1 MKIAQPVMQK
11 RQAEIKSK
19 FSGDPKK
26 QQEELGKLMN
36 EFGSPLAGCLPLIV
50 QMPVLFALFATL
62 RGSPFADVP
71 YNINLKVVPQDQ
83 VAAIDPKPYKSPR
96 HSIFITEKSHF
107 PVVATIPSGTKLG
120 TEESVKVNL
129 QTTNGNSY
137 SEVLSKYDNVSKF
150 LPTWTVSKGSENL
163 KVSQDGTVTA
173 LKPGDATIEA
183 KIPGLAAKSGFLFI
197 KALGQVG
204 FYVDGKINWD
214 IATLVG
220 AFGLTLLLSQV
231 LSSQGMPANPQQST
245 ANKITPVM
253 ITGMFLFFPLPAG
266 VLLYMVVANIFQ
278 AFQTFLLNKEALP
291 ENLKVSQDGTV
302 TAIKPGDA
310 TIEAKIPG
318 LAAKSGFLFIKALG
332 QVGFYVDGSIN
343 WDIAALVGAFGL
355 TLLLSQVL
363 SSQGMPSN
371 PQQSTAN
378 KITPVMITG
387 MFLFF
392 PLPAGVLLYMVVANI
407 FQAFQTFLLNKEALP
422 ENLQKIL
429 DQQLLAKNEVITT
442 SASTISDKRL
452 PFEPNS
458 KK

>member
-1 MKIAQPVMQK
+1 MIGFISEKLLIPILDFFYGLVPSYGLAIVALTVVIRIALFPLSAGSIRSARRMKIAQPVMQK

-19 FSGDPKK
+19 FAGNAKK

-71 YNINLKVVPQDQ
+71 YNINLKIIPQEQ
-83 VAAIDPKPYKSPR
+83 VATIEPKPFTSPR
-96 HSIFITEKSHF
+96 HSIFINEKTHF
-107 PVVATIPSGTKLG
+107 PVVASIPNGTKLG
-120 TEESVKVNL
+120 LEDTLKINL
-129 QTTNGNSY
+129 QTTTGNNY
-137 SEVLSKYDNVSKF
+137 SEVLSKYDEGSKF
-150 LPTWTVSKGSENL
+150 RPSWSVSKGSENV
-163 KVSQDGTVTA
+163 KISNEGIVTPIQ
-173 LKPGDATIEA
+173 L
-183 KIPGLAAKSGFLFI
+183 
-197 KALGQVG
+197 
-204 FYVDGKINWD
+204 
-214 IATLVG
+214 
-220 AFGLTLLLSQV
+220 
-231 LSSQGMPANPQQST
+231 
-245 ANKITPVM
+245 
-253 ITGMFLFFPLPAG
+253 
-266 VLLYMVVANIFQ
+266 
-278 AFQTFLLNKEALP
+278 
-291 ENLKVSQDGTV
+291 
-302 TAIKPGDA
+302 GDA

-355 TLLLSQVL
+355 TLLLSQFL
-363 SSQGMPSN
+363 SGQGMPAN

-407 FQAFQTFLLNKEALP
+407 FQALQTFILNKETLP
-422 ENLQKIL
+422 DNLQKIL
-429 DQQLLAKNEVITT
+429 DDQLLNKDKV
-442 SASTISDKRL
+442 ASTSPIINDKRL

>member
-1 MKIAQPVMQK
+1 MIGFISEKLLIPILDFFYGLVPSYGLAIVALTVVIRIALFPLSAGSIRSARRMKIAQPVMQK

-19 FSGDPKK
+19 FSGNPKK

-71 YNINLKVVPQDQ
+71 YNINLKIVPQDQ
-83 VAAIDPKPYKSPR
+83 VATIDPKPFTSPR
-96 HSIFITEKSHF
+96 HSIFITEKAHY
-107 PVVATIPSGTKLG
+107 PVVASLPNGTKLG
-120 TEESVKVNL
+120 TEETVKINL
-129 QTTNGNSY
+129 QTSDGGSY
-137 SEVLSKYDNVSKF
+137 SELLSNFENGAKF
-150 LPTWTVSKGSENL
+150 QPTWKVSKGSEFL
-163 KVSQDGTVTA
+163 KVSDSGIVT
-173 LKPGDATIEA
+173 P
-183 KIPGLAAKSGFLFI
+183 
-197 KALGQVG
+197 
-204 FYVDGKINWD
+204 
-214 IATLVG
+214 
-220 AFGLTLLLSQV
+220 
-231 LSSQGMPANPQQST
+231 
-245 ANKITPVM
+245 
-253 ITGMFLFFPLPAG
+253 
-266 VLLYMVVANIFQ
+266 
-278 AFQTFLLNKEALP
+278 
-291 ENLKVSQDGTV
+291 
-302 TAIKPGDA
+302 IKPGDA

-363 SSQGMPSN
+363 SGQGMPAN

-392 PLPAGVLLYMVVANI
+392 PLPAGVLLYMVVANV
-407 FQAFQTFLLNKEALP
+407 FQALQTFLLNKEALP
-422 ENLQKIL
+422 DNLQKIL
-429 DQQLLAKNEVITT
+429 DDQLLQKNEI
-442 SASTISDKRL
+442 ASTGPTITDKRL